1 MSTLNIL
8 HAMSGT
14 SETSKSWR
22 KDVAEALNDSR
33 FFNPSQLG
41 LVEVGWVPVLRQW
54 ALLDKDRVP
63 ELISRIPSPTSAGIV
78 FGVGASSARLE
89 ADRKTQLN
97 LRRLALLV
105 LAGSNDSF
113 VVNLDVIH
121 EKLSELLSATA
132 TSSPSSAIR
141 ADIYM
146 LLRGLFLKTSSVH
159 LISFWPTISLEL
171 YEAII
176 SLFPGENTKDHG
188 IEGVVHACK
197 LLDMLLVLAP
207 EEFQSREW
215 LFITDTVD
223 AVYRPSSGKPIALI
237 DKLVEIL
244 DSGACLNHSTPTP
257 TASGLTQN
265 GKRKPLLGSN
275 SVADIPTNEIMDRV
289 LRPFFRQVSI
299 NSFESHYSMEA
310 PDWRTCYEILLF
322 DLFDDS
328 TIA

>member
-1 MSTLNIL
+1 
-8 HAMSGT
+8 MSGT

-22 KDVAEALNDSR
+22 KDVAEAFNDAR
-33 FFNPSQLG
+33 FFNPSQLS

-54 ALLDKDRVP
+54 ALLDKDRIP
-63 ELISRIPSPTSAGIV
+63 ELISRIASPTSAGIV

-105 LAGSNDSF
+105 LAGPNDSF
-113 VVNLDVIH
+113 VANLDVIH

-159 LISFWPTISLEL
+159 LVSFWPTISSEL
-171 YEAII
+171 YEAIF

-188 IEGVVHACK
+188 IKGVVHACK
-197 LLDMLLVLAP
+197 LLDTLLVLAP
-207 EEFQSREW
+207 EEFQLREW
-215 LFITDTVD
+215 LFITDTID
-223 AVYRPSSGKPIALI
+223 AVYRPSSWKPIALI
-237 DKLVEIL
+237 DDLVEVL
-244 DSGACLNHSTPTP
+244 DSGTCLHHSTPTP
-257 TASGLTQN
+257 TTSGLTQN
-265 GKRKPLLGSN
+265 GKRKPLLGSDA
-275 SVADIPTNEIMDRV
+275 VADIPTDEIMDRV

-299 NSFESHYSMEA
+299 NSFESHYNMEA
-310 PDWRTCYEILLF
+310 PDWRTCYEILLS